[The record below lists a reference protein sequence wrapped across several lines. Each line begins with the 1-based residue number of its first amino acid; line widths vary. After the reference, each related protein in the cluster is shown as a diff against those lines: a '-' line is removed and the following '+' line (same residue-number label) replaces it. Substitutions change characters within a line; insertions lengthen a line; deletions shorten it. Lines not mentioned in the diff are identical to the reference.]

1 MGECIQGG
9 NWECGG
15 TRSLSE
21 VPSRQEEIGKARGKR
36 TRGGGRYSQGFARR
50 FAGSDKNSAWAGK
63 TGTDAWYQSLNNF
76 KFFNLNFQF
85 KARELA
91 EEKTATLLRQKAI
104 EDKKMRELEK
114 IREQLETC
122 LDEERQAKKDEEI
135 VRQLQARVLEEEWGR
150 REALE
155 KLQEEQR
162 MMLEEERRKR
172 EAFEQEQS
180 EKESQLRGN
189 NFCDLARICVDPD
202 LRDM

>member
-1 MGECIQGG
+1 M
-9 NWECGG
+9 
-15 TRSLSE
+15 
-21 VPSRQEEIGKARGKR
+21 
-36 TRGGGRYSQGFARR
+36 
-50 FAGSDKNSAWAGK
+50 
-63 TGTDAWYQSLNNF
+63 
-76 KFFNLNFQF
+76 
-85 KARELA
+85 A

-172 EAFEQEQS
+172 EAFEQQQS
-180 EKESQLRGN
+180 EKESQLRGK
-189 NFCDLARICVDPD
+189 FIFAWPCAYPDPD
-202 LRDM
+202 PRNLKRSLRDLKDLLPFFGYLACSRNWLTRASHVPLLCVPKQNAKIIALVMQLVTQKSDATASPELSFFHI

>member
-1 MGECIQGG
+1 M
-9 NWECGG
+9 
-15 TRSLSE
+15 
-21 VPSRQEEIGKARGKR
+21 
-36 TRGGGRYSQGFARR
+36 
-50 FAGSDKNSAWAGK
+50 
-63 TGTDAWYQSLNNF
+63 
-76 KFFNLNFQF
+76 
-85 KARELA
+85 A

-172 EAFEQEQS
+172 EAFEQQQS

-189 NFCDLARICVDPD
+189 LIHICAYPDPD
-202 LRDM
+202 PRNLKRSLRDLKDLLPFFGYLACSRN

>member
-1 MGECIQGG
+1 M
-9 NWECGG
+9 
-15 TRSLSE
+15 
-21 VPSRQEEIGKARGKR
+21 
-36 TRGGGRYSQGFARR
+36 
-50 FAGSDKNSAWAGK
+50 
-63 TGTDAWYQSLNNF
+63 
-76 KFFNLNFQF
+76 
-85 KARELA
+85 A

-172 EAFEQEQS
+172 EAFEQQQS

-189 NFCDLARICVDPD
+189 LIHFSLTLRISGSGSTKSEAK
-202 LRDM
+202 LKRFERLITLFWLFSM